1 MRIRAG
7 LLRAGT
13 GTGFGRL
20 GGEWHQIVTWEA
32 HQAPASEVEF
42 PSGQLGA
49 GVSNESVLA
58 KWAPAGD
65 VRLLRMYACCG
76 LGDEARARLCLQRAM
91 CTGCW
96 RADLSRASRKTPR
109 GVQHPVLRASEG
121 WSATMTTTMSACLP
135 LRSGILPPPGHEW
148 SGKEL
153 CERASKSCKRLRSVS
168 ETTWCEKR
176 MGTGWL
182 WFKDAA
188 LSTSQHRQCQGRLR
202 GLFSINTKLTFHL
215 CVSRG
220 LSSVLTPSVTQ
231 WRSSTWRSSFF
242 NVCELILRVRSQG
255 SAQAFRANRD

>member
-1 MRIRAG
+1 MRVSCVLGKGSEG
-7 LLRAGT
+7 LG
-13 GTGFGRL
+13 
-20 GGEWHQIVTWEA
+20 WHQIVTCEA

-109 GVQHPVLRASEG
+109 GVQHPVLRAS
-121 WSATMTTTMSACLP
+121 
-135 LRSGILPPPGHEW
+135 GILPPPGHEW

-153 CERASKSCKRLRSVS
+153 CERASKSCRRLRSVS

-242 NVCELILRVRSQG
+242 NVCELILRVRDQG